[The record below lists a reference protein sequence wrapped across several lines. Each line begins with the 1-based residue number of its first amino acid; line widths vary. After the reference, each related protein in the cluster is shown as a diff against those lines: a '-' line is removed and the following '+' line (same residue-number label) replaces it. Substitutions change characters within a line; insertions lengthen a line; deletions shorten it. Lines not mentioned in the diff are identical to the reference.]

1 MKQSPR
7 PMGRLSFPVAL
18 LVSLCMLLLL
28 LTPTASALSRI
39 EDGEESGC
47 ATAMMQHED
56 GRVTDE
62 DGRIG
67 NGTRGADRA
76 PTRDEFA
83 RGIVPDASGTPTVPD
98 AVPDH
103 EGGAVV
109 RDGVSDDIMPS
120 ASGDTTTD
128 ADASGLLGWIIGIL
142 VVLSVALVVLALL
155 PKRGKSR

>member
-7 PMGRLSFPVAL
+7 PMGRLPLPMAL
-18 LVSLCMLLLL
+18 LLSLCMLLLL
-28 LTPTASALSRI
+28 LTPTASALSRV
-39 EDGEESGC
+39 EGGEESGC
-47 ATAMMQHED
+47 VSAMMQHED

-67 NGTRGADRA
+67 NSSRGADRV

-83 RGIVPDASGTPTVPD
+83 RGILPDSSSTPTVPSESPDNGDGNMTPSEASRDVD
-98 AVPDH
+98 AY
-103 EGGAVV
+103 
-109 RDGVSDDIMPS
+109 
-120 ASGDTTTD
+120 
-128 ADASGLLGWIIGIL
+128 GLPGWIIGIL

>member
-7 PMGRLSFPVAL
+7 PMGRLPLPMAL

-28 LTPTASALSRI
+28 LTPTASALSRV
-39 EDGEESGC
+39 EGSEASGC
-47 ATAMMQHED
+47 ATATMQDEN

-62 DGRIG
+62 DGWIG

-83 RGIVPDASGTPTVPD
+83 RGILPDASGTPTVPD
-98 AVPDH
+98 ETPDH
-103 EGGAVV
+103 EGGAVAY
-109 RDGVSDDIMPS
+109 DG
-120 ASGDTTTD
+120 AGDATTD